1 MPERNRSLRIPGPT
15 PLPDPVRQTMGEQMI
30 NHRGVEFHDL
40 LPRVTER
47 LKMFFQTQNDVF
59 ILTGSG
65 TAGMEAAIANTLG
78 PGSQAL
84 VINIGDFGTR
94 FEKIAN
100 AFGVKTVVLREL
112 PGRAASL
119 DRIENAFNEIAEN
132 DEGERYFDA
141 VLVTHNE
148 TSTGVTNDMEGIAKL
163 VKKMDPETLLIVDSI
178 SSIPSIETKTD
189 EWEIDINIS
198 GSQKGWGVAPALA
211 IVSVSELALQT
222 RSTSPKFYFD
232 FYHAK
237 EFLDGK
243 NETPW
248 TPAVQEIRALDTA
261 IELILEEG
269 YENFLRRHEEVGNY
283 VRKRFKEMGLELYA
297 ADERCASDTITAVLH
312 ANPQDVVNLALQYG
326 VELAG
331 GQGALVS
338 EIFRFGHMG
347 FGTLDD
353 ARFDLDIV
361 ERAVRQI
368 PNEYP
373 LSE

>member
-94 FEKIAN
+94 FEKIA
-100 AFGVKTVVLREL
+100 
-112 PGRAASL
+112 
-119 DRIENAFNEIAEN
+119 NAFNEIAEN

-283 VRKRFKEMGLELYA
+283 VRKRFKEMGLELYS

>member
-94 FEKIAN
+94 FEKIA
-100 AFGVKTVVLREL
+100 
-112 PGRAASL
+112 
-119 DRIENAFNEIAEN
+119 
-132 DEGERYFDA
+132 
-141 VLVTHNE
+141 
-148 TSTGVTNDMEGIAKL
+148 KL
-163 VKKMDPETLLIVDSI
+163 VKKMDTETLLIVDSI

-261 IELILEEG
+261 IELILEEC

-353 ARFDLDIV
+353 ARFDLEIV